1 MTATTRYAI
10 RWSARRAVDVLVLRR
25 KVGETVMLG
34 DSIEVQV
41 LAVEGDT
48 VKLGFAAPRNVQ
60 ILRKEVY
67 DALMQENRQAGAG
80 TDNGGKPV
88 IDLLKTFQNPAP

>member
-1 MTATTRYAI
+1 M
-10 RWSARRAVDVLVLRR
+10 LVLRR
-25 KVGETVMLG
+25 KIGETVMLG

-48 VKLGFAAPRNVQ
+48 VKLGFVAPRSVQ

-67 DALMQENRQAGAG
+67 DALMHENRQAGIDAASA
-80 TDNGGKPV
+80 GKPV
-88 IDLLKTFQNPAP
+88 LDLLKTYRDVKSDAAPEEGSS